1 MDYTPYYETMR
12 RTSLLRGMTDAE
24 LDTLMACFAPRVRR
38 YAKGELLLMAG
49 YETHEVGLVLEG
61 AITASKPL
69 ADGSTVVMARMG
81 PGGVFADVLA
91 GGRSRSPV
99 NVSAAEACLALYLP
113 CEALLRPC
121 AALHSAHLKLLQ
133 NWLETISDKYFA
145 LDRRLELICCKSLRG
160 RICMWLLEQRERCGA
175 DTFSTAMTRTELA
188 AFLNCDRSALSR
200 ELSRMQE
207 EGLIELFRGSFK
219 LPDPERLMA
228 GYETHEVGLVLEGAI
243 TASKPLADG
252 STVVMARMG
261 PGGVFAD
268 VLAGGRSR
276 SPVNVSAAEAC
287 LALYLPCEALLRPCA
302 ALHSAHLK
310 LLQNWLETI
319 SDKYFALDRRLELI
333 CCKSLRGR
341 ICMWLLEQRERCG
354 ADTFS
359 TAMTRTE
366 LAAFLNCDR
375 SALSRELSRM
385 QEEGLIELFR
395 GSFKL
400 PDPER
405 LHAACPQF

>member
-69 ADGSTVVMARMG
+69 ADGSTVIMARMG

-207 EGLIELFRGSFK
+207 EGLIDKIKSSHCPAILAINKIDTVEKDALLEVIAVYSQAAAFDAIIPISAKTGDGVEDLLETCGKYAEESPFLF
-219 LPDPERLMA
+219 PEDVTTDQPERQ
-228 GYETHEVGLVLEGAI
+228 
-243 TASKPLADG
+243 
-252 STVVMARMG
+252 VMAEIIR
-261 PGGVFAD
+261 
-268 VLAGGRSR
+268 
-276 SPVNVSAAEAC
+276 E
-287 LALYLPCEALLRPCA
+287 
-302 ALHSAHLK
+302 K
-310 LLQNWLETI
+310 LLWC
-319 SDKYFALDRRLELI
+319 LDREVPHGTAVEI
-333 CCKSLRGR
+333 TKFS
-341 ICMWLLEQRERCG
+341 ERDSGIIDIDATIYCEKASHKGIIIGKNG
-354 ADTFS
+354 AMLKKISSMARADCEKFMGTKV
-359 TAMTRTE
+359 
-366 LAAFLNCDR
+366 FLTTWVKVKENWRDSDFLVR
-375 SALSRELSRM
+375 NFGYSE
-385 QEEGLIELFR
+385 
-395 GSFKL
+395 
-400 PDPER
+400 
-405 LHAACPQF
+405 

>member
-99 NVSAAEACLALYLP
+99 NVS
-113 CEALLRPC
+113 
-121 AALHSAHLKLLQ
+121 
-133 NWLETISDKYFA
+133 
-145 LDRRLELICCKSLRG
+145 
-160 RICMWLLEQRERCGA
+160 
-175 DTFSTAMTRTELA
+175 
-188 AFLNCDRSALSR
+188 
-200 ELSRMQE
+200 
-207 EGLIELFRGSFK
+207 
-219 LPDPERLMA
+219 
-228 GYETHEVGLVLEGAI
+228 V
-243 TASKPLADG
+243 
-252 STVVMARMG
+252 
-261 PGGVFAD
+261 
-268 VLAGGRSR
+268 
-276 SPVNVSAAEAC
+276 AEAC

>member
-81 PGGVFADVLA
+81 AGGVFAEVLA

-145 LDRRLELICCKSLRG
+145 LDRRVELLICKSLRA
-160 RICMWLLEQRERCGA
+160 RISLWLLDEAHRAGS
-175 DTFSTAMTRTELA
+175 DTFTTPLTRAGLA
-188 AFLNCDRSALSR
+188 EYLNCDRSALSR
-200 ELSRMQE
+200 ELSRMQHD
-207 EGLIELFRGSFK
+207 GLIETWRSSFK
-219 LPDPERLMA
+219 LLDKDRLKNA
-228 GYETHEVGLVLEGAI
+228 
-243 TASKPLADG
+243 
-252 STVVMARMG
+252 
-261 PGGVFAD
+261 
-268 VLAGGRSR
+268 
-276 SPVNVSAAEAC
+276 
-287 LALYLPCEALLRPCA
+287 
-302 ALHSAHLK
+302 
-310 LLQNWLETI
+310 
-319 SDKYFALDRRLELI
+319 
-333 CCKSLRGR
+333 
-341 ICMWLLEQRERCG
+341 
-354 ADTFS
+354 
-359 TAMTRTE
+359 
-366 LAAFLNCDR
+366 
-375 SALSRELSRM
+375 
-385 QEEGLIELFR
+385 
-395 GSFKL
+395 
-400 PDPER
+400 
-405 LHAACPQF
+405 

>member
-61 AITASKPL
+61 AITQASRWPTAL
-69 ADGSTVVMARMG
+69 PSSWPVWGRAR
-81 PGGVFADVLA
+81 LCRRA
-91 GGRSRSPV
+91 GGRAQPQPRQCLRRRGLSGT
-99 NVSAAEACLALYLP
+99 VS
-113 CEALLRPC
+113 
-121 AALHSAHLKLLQ
+121 
-133 NWLETISDKYFA
+133 
-145 LDRRLELICCKSLRG
+145 SLRG
-160 RICMWLLEQRERCGA
+160 
-175 DTFSTAMTRTELA
+175 TAA
-188 AFLNCDRSALSR
+188 
-200 ELSRMQE
+200 
-207 EGLIELFRGSFK
+207 
-219 LPDPERLMA
+219 
-228 GYETHEVGLVLEGAI
+228 
-243 TASKPLADG
+243 
-252 STVVMARMG
+252 
-261 PGGVFAD
+261 
-268 VLAGGRSR
+268 
-276 SPVNVSAAEAC
+276 
-287 LALYLPCEALLRPCA
+287 PCA

-405 LHAACPQF
+405 LHAACP

>member
-38 YAKGELLLMAG
+38 YAKGEL
-49 YETHEVGLVLEG
+49 
-61 AITASKPL
+61 L

-145 LDRRLELICCKSLRG
+145 LDRRLELICCR
-160 RICMWLLEQRERCGA
+160 
-175 DTFSTAMTRTELA
+175 
-188 AFLNCDRSALSR
+188 
-200 ELSRMQE
+200 
-207 EGLIELFRGSFK
+207 
-219 LPDPERLMA
+219 
-228 GYETHEVGLVLEGAI
+228 
-243 TASKPLADG
+243 
-252 STVVMARMG
+252 
-261 PGGVFAD
+261 
-268 VLAGGRSR
+268 
-276 SPVNVSAAEAC
+276 
-287 LALYLPCEALLRPCA
+287 
-302 ALHSAHLK
+302 
-310 LLQNWLETI
+310 
-319 SDKYFALDRRLELI
+319 
-333 CCKSLRGR
+333 SLRGR

>member
-145 LDRRLELICCKSLRG
+145 LDRRVDLLICKSLRA
-160 RICMWLLEQRERCGA
+160 RISLWLLDEAHRAGS
-175 DTFSTAMTRTELA
+175 DTFTTPLTRAGLA
-188 AFLNCDRSALSR
+188 EYLNCDRSALSR
-200 ELSRMQE
+200 ELSRMQQD
-207 EGLIELFRGSFK
+207 GLIETWRSSFK
-219 LPDPERLMA
+219 LLDKDRL
-228 GYETHEVGLVLEGAI
+228 
-243 TASKPLADG
+243 K
-252 STVVMARMG
+252 
-261 PGGVFAD
+261 
-268 VLAGGRSR
+268 
-276 SPVNVSAAEAC
+276 NV
-287 LALYLPCEALLRPCA
+287 
-302 ALHSAHLK
+302 
-310 LLQNWLETI
+310 
-319 SDKYFALDRRLELI
+319 
-333 CCKSLRGR
+333 
-341 ICMWLLEQRERCG
+341 
-354 ADTFS
+354 
-359 TAMTRTE
+359 
-366 LAAFLNCDR
+366 
-375 SALSRELSRM
+375 
-385 QEEGLIELFR
+385 
-395 GSFKL
+395 
-400 PDPER
+400 
-405 LHAACPQF
+405 